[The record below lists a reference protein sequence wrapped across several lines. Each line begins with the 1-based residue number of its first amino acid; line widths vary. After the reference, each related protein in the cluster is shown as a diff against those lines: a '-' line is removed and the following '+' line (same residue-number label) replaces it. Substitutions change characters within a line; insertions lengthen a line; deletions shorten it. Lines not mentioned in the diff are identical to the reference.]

1 VKLNQG
7 IQKIADGRFR
17 VQIRRQGFATQ
28 SAYFSSQTKA
38 RNWRKEKL
46 AAIQLNLSAAQQ
58 TAVEHLTLSSLI
70 DEYLLGF
77 DIDPRSSSVR
87 HLKWWRTRLGR
98 RRLSTITAA
107 EIAGQLRFLASADK
121 RHGGSVVTVRAGQRL
136 SPSTI
141 NRYHAALSKVLNV
154 AVNKWHYLES
164 NPARRV
170 ERNPESNER
179 NRWLRPEEAA
189 HLIDSCRGSQW
200 NGLTVLVQLALCTG
214 ARRGELIN
222 LKWGDIRIEDSVAYA
237 QLQSTKNRESRT
249 LVIVGDALRELRTWR
264 GQRNAVTDLVF
275 PSVRHPF
282 KPFKNL
288 DVHWKKALADA
299 GIEDFRFH
307 DLRHTA
313 ASFLTQAGVPAIT
326 VAAILGHKTLQ
337 MTKRYSHLAIE
348 HQRDAV
354 IKVFGRHS

>member
-1 VKLNQG
+1 MKLNQG

-28 SAYFSSQTKA
+28 SAYFSSQAKA

-58 TAVEHLTLSSLI
+58 TAAEHLTLSSLI
-70 DEYLLGF
+70 DEYLLAF
-77 DIDPRSSSVR
+77 DVDPRSSSFR

-98 RRLSTITAA
+98 RKLSTITAA
-107 EIAGQLRFLASADK
+107 EIAGQLRLLASADK

-170 ERNPESNER
+170 ERNPENNER
-179 NRWLRPEEAA
+179 NRWLHTDEAA
-189 HLIDSCRGSQW
+189 CLVHSCRSSQW
-200 NGLTVLVQLALCTG
+200 GGLVVLVQLALCTG
-214 ARRGELIN
+214 ARRGELTN
-222 LKWGDIRIEDSVAYA
+222 LRWSDIRFEDTLAYA
-237 QLQSTKNRESRT
+237 QIQSTKNRESRT
-249 LVIVGDALRELRTWR
+249 LVIVGNAFRELKAWR
-264 GQRNAVTDLVF
+264 DKRAAITDLVF
-275 PSVRHPF
+275 PSVNNPF
-282 KPFKNL
+282 RPFTNL
-288 DVHWKKALADA
+288 DIHWKKALADA
-299 GIEDFRFH
+299 EITDFRFH

-313 ASFLTQAGVPAIT
+313 ASYLTQAGVPAIT

-337 MTKRYSHLAIE
+337 MTKRYSHLAVE
-348 HQRDAV
+348 HQQEAV
-354 IKVFGRHS
+354 MKVFGAS